1 MTTTSLARRLSL
13 SDALVIG
20 LSSMIGAGVFT
31 AFSPA
36 ASSAGSWL
44 LAALVIAGVVAWC
57 NATSSAQL
65 AAQYPSSGGTYIYG
79 REQLGPWPGFVA
91 GWGFVVGKTA
101 SCAAM
106 ALAFAT
112 YAVPDAYQ
120 KPCAVAAILCL
131 TAVNAVGITRTA
143 GLAKVLVSIAAVALV
158 FVLAVGFWGDHS
170 GVSSS
175 VSTSDFSLPGVL
187 QASAFMFFAFAGYAR
202 IATLGE
208 EVKQPQRTIPRA
220 ILGAL
225 FITMCL
231 YALIGV
237 AGLRSIGADGL
248 AGTSAPLK
256 EIVASGGPSWGTV
269 VVQVGAAAAALGA
282 LLAMI
287 AGVGRTTLA
296 MAREGDLPRGLSYV
310 NERFKVPLAADLLVG
325 CVACL
330 LVLFFDVREAIGFS
344 SFGVLVYYLVANI
357 SAWTQTGENRRYP
370 RAVQVLGAV
379 GCVALVVS
387 LPWISIVGGVVM
399 FIVGCMYRLVMVNTR
414 K

>member
-1 MTTTSLARRLSL
+1 
-13 SDALVIG
+13 
-20 LSSMIGAGVFT
+20 MIGAGVFT

-36 ASSAGSWL
+36 ASAAGSWF
-44 LAALVIAGVVAWC
+44 LAALVIAGIVAFC

-79 REQLGPWPGFVA
+79 RERLGPWPGFVA

-112 YAVPDAYQ
+112 YAVPSEYQ
-120 KPCAVAAILCL
+120 KPCAIAAIVCL

-143 GLAKVLVSIAAVALV
+143 GVAKVLVSVAAVALA
-158 FVLAVGFWGDHS
+158 FVLAVGFWGDHPPVVAGES
-170 GVSSS
+170 AAEFS
-175 VSTSDFSLPGVL
+175 VTGVL

-208 EVKQPQRTIPRA
+208 EVKDPKRTIPLA
-220 ILGAL
+220 IVGAL

-231 YALIGV
+231 YALVGV
-237 AGLRSIGADGL
+237 AGLHSVGAQGL
-248 AGTSAPLK
+248 AETSAPLK
-256 EIVASGGPSWGTV
+256 NIVASGGPSWGTV

-310 NERFKVPLAADLLVG
+310 NQRYKVPLAADILVG
-325 CVACL
+325 CAACL
-330 LVLFFDVREAIGFS
+330 LVVFFDVREAIGFS
-344 SFGVLVYYLVANI
+344 SFGVLVYYLVANL
-357 SAWTQTGENRRYP
+357 SAWTQRGDDRRYP
-370 RAVQVLGAV
+370 RAVQAVGVV
-379 GCVALVVS
+379 GCVALVAS
-387 LPWISIVGGVVM
+387 LPWLAIIGGVVM
-399 FIVGCMYRLVMVNTR
+399 FVIGFAYRLVIVSTR